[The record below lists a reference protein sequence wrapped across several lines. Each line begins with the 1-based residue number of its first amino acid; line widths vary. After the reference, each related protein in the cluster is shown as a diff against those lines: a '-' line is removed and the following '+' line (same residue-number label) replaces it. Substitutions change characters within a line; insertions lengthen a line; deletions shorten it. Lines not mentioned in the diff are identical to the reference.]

1 MERVCFTF
9 EIYEGMEDEY
19 KKRHDEIWPELAR
32 DITAAGFT
40 NYSLF
45 RRGTQ
50 VVGYFEAVPDAKT
63 ASANIAKSDSNLK
76 WAEWFKEVIVNLTD
90 TKGNLM
96 TMAEVWHLD

>member
-1 MERVCFTF
+1 MQRVCFTF

-19 KKRHDEIWPELAR
+19 QKRHDEIWPEMVL
-32 DITAAGFT
+32 DIQAAGYR

-63 ASANIAKSDSNLK
+63 AAANMSESKSNAK

-90 TKGNLM
+90 TKGILM
-96 TMAEVWHLD
+96 EMKDVWHLD

>member
-9 EIYEGMEDEY
+9 EIYEGMEGEY
-19 KKRHDEIWPELAR
+19 QKRHDEIWPELSR

-63 ASANIAKSDSNLK
+63 ASTNMANSDANAK

-96 TMAEVWHLD
+96 TMTEVWHLD